1 MVQRGSRSGSSC
13 RILDRI
19 QGVIAEAR
27 MMGMFINERKTH
39 IARLGDTYKYL
50 QIKYTLTPS
59 GRVIRRINPK
69 SVTRERRRLGAYKR
83 LMERGRMSYEDIEQ
97 ATRSWMGDYAKL
109 MSKKQIKH
117 MKTRYKAL
125 FGKEI
130 SWKRSSD
137 SKTGK
142 H

>member
-1 MVQRGSRSGSSC
+1 
-13 RILDRI
+13 
-19 QGVIAEAR
+19 
-27 MMGMFINERKTH
+27 MGMFINERKTH

-50 QIKYTLTPS
+50 QIKYTLTPT
-59 GRVIRRINPK
+59 GKVIRRINPK

-97 ATRSWMGDYAKL
+97 ATRSWMGDYATL
-109 MSKKQIKH
+109 MSKKQIKR